1 MKNTV
6 KKVTVNNIAHKE
18 IAVDKISLSNAI
30 TGGEKNY
37 LIYRLKESFKFAKKI
52 DIIVSFIMESGV
64 KAIINDLKEALD
76 RGVEIRILTGNYL
89 NITQPQALYLLKSEL
104 KDRIDLRFYNV
115 PNKSFHPKSYM
126 FHGDVDSEIYVGS
139 SNISYGALTNSIEWN
154 YRFMKSQN
162 EDDFNDFYNTF
173 EDLFYNHSL
182 AIDDDVLKNYSK
194 NWRRPNVYKDI
205 QAQEEETKVKNMYEP
220 TGAQIEALYGLEKSR
235 EEGFDKGLV
244 VAATGVGKTYLAAFD
259 SRKCKRVLFIAHRQ
273 EIIKQASQ
281 SFKNVRDNEDVGFF
295 YNSIKDTDKNLIFAL
310 VQTLGKDEYLNEEY
324 FAKDYFDYIVVDEF
338 HHAVSNNYKKI
349 IDYFTPKF
357 LLGLTAT
364 PERLDSKDVFALCDY
379 NMVYEVR
386 LVDAINK
393 GWLVPFR
400 YYGVY
405 DETVD
410 YTSINMK
417 NGKYDDKELEEKLKL
432 NTRAELILKHY
443 QKYNSNR
450 AMGFCSSKGHA
461 EYMAKYFT
469 ENGVESVAV
478 YSGEMGEFSEE
489 RNSAL
494 SKLTTGE
501 IKVIFSVDMFNEGLD
516 IPAIDMVM
524 FLRPTQSPT
533 VFLQQL
539 GRGLRK
545 HQGKTYLN
553 VLDFI
558 GNYKKADLIPFLLS
572 GRDYSVGE
580 SNTNKPS
587 DFEYPEDCLV
597 DFDFKIV
604 DIFKKLA
611 EKEMTVKDKI
621 KAEYFAVKEQLGH
634 RPSRVELLTYMDDNI
649 YESLKNKGTI
659 NPFTNYLQFLKDNG
673 ELLKEEETLYN
684 FRGREFINMIEKTSM
699 SKTYKMPLLLAFYN
713 EGNIKLNITEDDVY
727 VSFRDFY
734 EKGSNRIDIKNDK
747 DKKNLDKWEKKQWVS
762 LAVKNPV
769 NFMLKSHGDFVVER
783 EGYVLG
789 LADDLEELF
798 EDEAFGMH
806 MKDAIELRVMTYYK
820 NRFMDKN

>member
-6 KKVTVNNIAHKE
+6 EKFTVNNIAHKE

-182 AIDDDVLKNYSK
+182 EIDDDVLKNYSK

-259 SRKCKRVLFIAHRQ
+259 SRKCKRVLFVAHRQ

-295 YNSIKDTDKNLIFAL
+295 YNGIKDTDKNLIFAL

-478 YSGEMGEFSEE
+478 YSGQMGEYSEE
-489 RNSAL
+489 RNAAL
-494 SKLTTGE
+494 SQLTKGE

-516 IPAIDMVM
+516 IPSIDMVM

-545 HQGKTYLN
+545 HQGKEYLN

-558 GNYKKADLIPFLLS
+558 GNYKKADLIPFILS
-572 GRDYSVGE
+572 GREYSKTESSKGKVTGFDY
-580 SNTNKPS
+580 P
-587 DFEYPEDCLV
+587 DDCFV
-597 DFDFKIV
+597 DYDFKLV
-604 DIFKKLA
+604 DIFRKLA
-611 EKEMTVKDKI
+611 EREMTIKGKIKVEFYEVKD
-621 KAEYFAVKEQLGH
+621 QLGH
-634 RPSRVELLTYMDDNI
+634 TPSRVEFFTYMDDSI
-649 YESLKNKGTI
+649 YDALRKNSKM
-659 NPFTNYLQFLKDNG
+659 NPLNNYMEFLKENG
-673 ELLKEEETLYN
+673 ELTAGEEKLYN
-684 FRGREFINMIEKTSM
+684 SRAKEFINMIETTSM
-699 SKTYKMPLLLAFYN
+699 SKTYKMPLLLALYN
-713 EGNIKLNITEDDVY
+713 NGDIKLNLTEDDVHAA
-727 VSFRDFY
+727 FRDFY
-734 EKGSNRIDIKNDK
+734 SHGSNRIDIKNDK
-747 DKKNLDKWEKKQWVS
+747 DKKNLDKWEKKQWVN

-769 NFMLKSHGDFVVER
+769 HFMLKTHSDFVTQR
-783 EGYVLG
+783 EGYVFG
-789 LADDLEELF
+789 LVDDLEQYF
-798 EDEAFGMH
+798 EDEDFKNNML
-806 MKDAIELRVMTYYK
+806 DAIELRTKTYYK
-820 NRFMDKN
+820 NRFIDRK